1 MRLQE
6 ICNVII
12 LISAVIIACKNIYAF
27 VKKPVKDISDK
38 INQKEEAHI
47 EAIIQKEVPI
57 LLKKHDED
65 NKVERKQ
72 EEEQQVNSIIE
83 AIDEKM
89 VKIKKIDIE
98 EMENI
103 KKTILDLRNAQI
115 SVLRYGMI
123 DIYEHFSNEN
133 KIPQIDKEAFEYMY
147 ECYRQMGG
155 NGYIDKIY
163 KELSSWEVIK

>member
-1 MRLQE
+1 MILQK

-57 LLKKHDED
+57 LLKQHDED
-65 NKVERKQ
+65 NKTERKQ

-83 AIDEKM
+83 AIEEKM
-89 VKIKKIDIE
+89 VKMKEIE
-98 EMENI
+98 AKEMEMI

-123 DIYEHFSNEN
+123 DIYEHFINE
-133 KIPQIDKEAFEYMY
+133 KRIPQVDKEAFEYMY
-147 ECYRQMGG
+147 ECYRYMGG